1 MLTHHNTWVYVH
13 ALLQANELAF
23 IDRHD
28 AAEYVPGALLDCIE
42 VFEDLL
48 TRDSWEHE
56 WKQQQKVFDKMIGIM
71 TNDDKLEPNPVVEE
85 SN

>member
-1 MLTHHNTWVYVH
+1 
-13 ALLQANELAF
+13 
-23 IDRHD
+23 
-28 AAEYVPGALLDCIE
+28 

-48 TRDSWEHE
+48 TRESWEHE
-56 WKQQQKVFDKMIGIM
+56 WKQQQEVFDKMIGIM